1 MSCAL
6 KFVTWLNLQEIWILV
21 CKLLIHPHSMLHSIS
36 SSLVASY
43 FATVEKRKREQK
55 LVAISWLLVQ
65 PSRLFI
71 IAVSFLKQL
80 RTELSDTTANNLI
93 VQNLAYYV
101 CNLHMSIRQST
112 STHQFWSSISSSDHG
127 AFLEGFELLG
137 STKAKNMF
145 RLCTSTATDVS
156 IPSLDSSEEPT
167 SLLVSSILKRMG
179 KIAMQMQDTQVS
191 SIPSGQLFPL
201 YVSQYVVTFFPIHV

>member
-1 MSCAL
+1 
-6 KFVTWLNLQEIWILV
+6 
-21 CKLLIHPHSMLHSIS
+21 
-36 SSLVASY
+36 
-43 FATVEKRKREQK
+43 
-55 LVAISWLLVQ
+55 
-65 PSRLFI
+65 
-71 IAVSFLKQL
+71 
-80 RTELSDTTANNLI
+80 
-93 VQNLAYYV
+93 
-101 CNLHMSIRQST
+101 MSIRQST

-191 SIPSGQLFPL
+191 FIPSYKSVVFP
-201 YVSQYVVTFFPIHV
+201 VCFSVCGNFFPYPCVDKDRVQLLPYDFISSWF

>member
-1 MSCAL
+1 
-6 KFVTWLNLQEIWILV
+6 
-21 CKLLIHPHSMLHSIS
+21 MLRSIS

-55 LVAISWLLVQ
+55 LVATSWLLVQ

-93 VQNLAYYV
+93 VQNLAYSV

>member
-21 CKLLIHPHSMLHSIS
+21 CKLLIHPHLMLRSIS
-36 SSLVASY
+36 GSVVASY

-80 RTELSDTTANNLI
+80 RTELSDTAANNLI
-93 VQNLAYYV
+93 VQNLAYSV
-101 CNLHMSIRQST
+101 CNLHTSIRQST

-137 STKAKNMF
+137 STKVKNMF
-145 RLCTSTATDVS
+145 LLCTTTYSYVS
-156 IPSLDSSEEPT
+156 RSSLDINKEPT
-167 SLLVSSILKRMG
+167 SLLVSSILKKMER
-179 KIAMQMQDTQVS
+179 IAMQMQDT
-191 SIPSGQLFPL
+191 
-201 YVSQYVVTFFPIHV
+201 